1 MAGKN
6 RERRERI
13 KAGVRKKISGTTER
27 PRLSV
32 FRSNTGL
39 YVQVIDDLKGVT
51 VAAASTVE
59 LGEKTS
65 LNQETS
71 KNVGKKIAEKAIA
84 AGVQTIVFDRNGYL
98 YHGNIKAMAEG
109 AREGG
114 LKVYELKYV
123 SKQYQHS

>member
-13 KAGVRKKISGTTER
+13 KAGVRKRINGTTER

-32 FRSNTGL
+32 FRSNRGL
-39 YVQVIDDLKGVT
+39 YVQIIDDINGVT
-51 VAAASTVE
+51 VAAASTTE
-59 LGEKTS
+59 LGEKAK
-65 LNQETS
+65 LNIENS

-84 AGVQTIVFDRNGYL
+84 SGIQSIVFDRNGYL
-98 YHGNIKAMAEG
+98 YHGNIKALAEG

-114 LKVYELKYV
+114 LKF
-123 SKQYQHS
+123 

>member
-13 KAGVRKKISGTTER
+13 KAGVRKKISGTSER

-32 FRSNTGL
+32 FRSNTGI
-39 YVQVIDDLKGVT
+39 YAQVIDDIKQVT
-51 VAAASTVE
+51 VAAASSVE
-59 LGEKTS
+59 LGKKN
-65 LNQETS
+65 LNMENA
-71 KNVGKKIAEKAIA
+71 KNVGKKIAEKAVA

-98 YHGNIKAMAEG
+98 YHGNIKAFAEG

-114 LKVYELKYV
+114 LKF
-123 SKQYQHS
+123 